1 MHICFIFIRSKK
13 EYCLKRAK
21 TETVINV
28 NYCFADLWQ
37 SFFFFVILKVATY
50 KIYKLERDKP
60 VDVVLAIAVYISS
73 VNLLGLILMGIDK
86 YKAKKR
92 TFRIPEATLFTVA
105 IFGGSLGTTLGMFL
119 FRHKTRHWYF
129 LYGMPLIMMIQAAI
143 IYFLYHSPIEFLF
156 L

>member
-1 MHICFIFIRSKK
+1 M
-13 EYCLKRAK
+13 
-21 TETVINV
+21 
-28 NYCFADLWQ
+28 
-37 SFFFFVILKVATY
+37 
-50 KIYKLERDKP
+50 
-60 VDVVLAIAVYISS
+60 DVVLAIAVYISS

-86 YKAKKR
+86 YKATKR

>member
-1 MHICFIFIRSKK
+1 M
-13 EYCLKRAK
+13 
-21 TETVINV
+21 
-28 NYCFADLWQ
+28 
-37 SFFFFVILKVATY
+37 
-50 KIYKLERDKP
+50 
-60 VDVVLAIAVYISS
+60 DVVLAIAVYISS

-129 LYGMPLIMMIQAAI
+129 LYGMPLMMMIQAAI

>member
-1 MHICFIFIRSKK
+1 M
-13 EYCLKRAK
+13 
-21 TETVINV
+21 
-28 NYCFADLWQ
+28 
-37 SFFFFVILKVATY
+37 
-50 KIYKLERDKP
+50 
-60 VDVVLAIAVYISS
+60 DVVLATAVYISS

>member
-1 MHICFIFIRSKK
+1 M
-13 EYCLKRAK
+13 
-21 TETVINV
+21 
-28 NYCFADLWQ
+28 LWQ
-37 SFFFFVILKVATY
+37 SFFFCVILKVAVCR
-50 KIYKLERDKP
+50 IYVIKEDKP
-60 VDVVLAIAVYISS
+60 VDVVLIIVIYTAS

-105 IFGGSLGTTLGMFL
+105 LFGGSLGTTLGMFL

-129 LYGMPLIMMIQAAI
+129 LYGMPLILIIQAAI
-143 IYFLYHSPIEFLF
+143 IYFLYRSPIEFLF

>member
-1 MHICFIFIRSKK
+1 M
-13 EYCLKRAK
+13 
-21 TETVINV
+21 
-28 NYCFADLWQ
+28 
-37 SFFFFVILKVATY
+37 
-50 KIYKLERDKP
+50 
-60 VDVVLAIAVYISS
+60 DVVLAIAVYISS

-143 IYFLYHSPIEFLF
+143 IYFLYHSPIEFVF

>member
-1 MHICFIFIRSKK
+1 M
-13 EYCLKRAK
+13 
-21 TETVINV
+21 
-28 NYCFADLWQ
+28 
-37 SFFFFVILKVATY
+37 
-50 KIYKLERDKP
+50 
-60 VDVVLAIAVYISS
+60 DVVLAIAVYISS

-92 TFRIPEATLFTVA
+92 TFCIPEATLFTVA

>member
-1 MHICFIFIRSKK
+1 
-13 EYCLKRAK
+13 
-21 TETVINV
+21 
-28 NYCFADLWQ
+28 
-37 SFFFFVILKVATY
+37 
-50 KIYKLERDKP
+50 